1 MKEAAQLP
9 TLSPSKPKSKTS
21 CKKRKKCPTP
31 KLRAVFLSVIV
42 SVRSFWRGINVVY
55 ENGISVDE
63 LPTDFSMSE
72 INFAKAEN
80 LQDRPQKMLRR
91 SVAAVQCRS
100 AWGGGVL
107 YHGFCFPK
115 TICDNVQMAH
125 PWNEAS
131 DTVDERNPAPV
142 EVGSLFHYLQGFIN
156 PRWFAG
162 FLNHQQYYPSGVYCI
177 VAGSWCCWDLRR
189 IWDPAGNWTVV
200 WGHLSLSRTG
210 GFWVFFLGVKKSF
223 FAG

>member
-1 MKEAAQLP
+1 MVGRL
-9 TLSPSKPKSKTS
+9 LSY
-21 CKKRKKCPTP
+21 
-31 KLRAVFLSVIV
+31 
-42 SVRSFWRGINVVY
+42 WEGIFSGAMLNFGRVY

-125 PWNEAS
+125 P
-131 DTVDERNPAPV
+131 
-142 EVGSLFHYLQGFIN
+142 
-156 PRWFAG
+156 
-162 FLNHQQYYPSGVYCI
+162 
-177 VAGSWCCWDLRR
+177 
-189 IWDPAGNWTVV
+189 
-200 WGHLSLSRTG
+200 
-210 GFWVFFLGVKKSF
+210 
-223 FAG
+223 